1 MRSVIDAASKNKRS
15 GGEKEPEPRLMAR
28 NGATPIHYFSSV
40 HLENWRNFV
49 RAGLDLQKRVF
60 LVGPNASGK
69 SNFLD
74 VFRFLHD
81 LVSVGGG
88 FQEAVERRGGI
99 SSIRALAGRYPS
111 DVVIQVEISAEDV
124 RDAIWRYE
132 LSFAQDK
139 QRRPVIRHEA
149 VYRSG
154 AQVFAPRPDADDEK
168 DPERLRQ
175 TYLEQT
181 NANQA
186 FRDVAQFFASVEYL
200 HIVPQLI
207 RDTERYVGRE
217 RDPFG
222 GDFLEQIVATPEKTR
237 RARLKRIEEA
247 LRVAVPQLSGI
258 ETDRDSRGRPHV
270 RGKYQHW
277 RPAGAWQTED
287 QFSDGTLRLMGLLW
301 ASLEGTGPLLLE
313 EPELSLHPAV
323 VRFLP
328 QMFARLQRRTKRQIM
343 LSTHSPDLLAD
354 PGIGSD
360 EVFLLTPS
368 KEGTTI
374 APAAAFREVVA
385 LLDSGMSM
393 AEAVIP
399 KTEPQGTEQLPL
411 FADR

>member
-1 MRSVIDAASKNKRS
+1 
-15 GGEKEPEPRLMAR
+15 MAR
-28 NGATPIHYFSSV
+28 NATSNSLFFSSI

-49 RAGLDLQKRVF
+49 RAELRLQKRIF

-74 VFRFLHD
+74 IFRFLHD

-111 DVVIQVEISAEDV
+111 DVVIQVEIATDNAQ
-124 RDAIWRYE
+124 DGAWRYE

-139 QRRPVIRHEA
+139 QRKPVIKHEA
-149 VYRSG
+149 VHKSG
-154 AQVFAPRPDADDEK
+154 AQVFSPRPDSADQK

-181 NANQA
+181 NTNQA
-186 FRDVAQFFASVEYL
+186 FREIAQFFASVEYL
-200 HIVPQLI
+200 HIVPQLV

-217 RDPFG
+217 HDPFG

-237 RARLKRIEEA
+237 RARLRRIEEA
-247 LRVAVPQLSGI
+247 LRVAVPQLSEI
-258 ETDRDSRGRPHV
+258 ETDRDNKGRPHI

-277 RPAGAWQTED
+277 RPTGAWQNED

-354 PGIGSD
+354 PGIGTD

-374 APAAAFREVVA
+374 SSAAAFRDVVA

-399 KTEPQGTEQLPL
+399 RTEPEGTEQLPL

>member
-1 MRSVIDAASKNKRS
+1 MPKNRSASS
-15 GGEKEPEPRLMAR
+15 L
-28 NGATPIHYFSSV
+28 YFSSV

-49 RAGLDLQKRVF
+49 RADLSLHKRVF

-88 FQEAVERRGGI
+88 FQEAVERRSGI
-99 SSIRALAGRYPS
+99 SSVRALAGRYPS
-111 DVVIQVEISAEDV
+111 DVVINVGISSEESDEPL
-124 RDAIWRYE
+124 WRYE

-139 QRRPVIRHEA
+139 RRKPIVRREA
-149 VYRSG
+149 AYFRG
-154 AQVFAPRPDADDEK
+154 KEVFEPRPDKDDLR
-168 DPERLRQ
+168 DLERLGQ

-181 NANQA
+181 NANQS
-186 FRDVAQFFASVEYL
+186 FRDIAQFFAGVEYL
-200 HIVPQLI
+200 HIVPQLV

-217 RDPFG
+217 HDPFG
-222 GDFLEQIVATPEKTR
+222 GDFLEQIVATPDKTR
-237 RARLKRIEEA
+237 KARLRRIEEA
-247 LRVAVPQLSGI
+247 LRVAVPQLNEI
-258 ETDRDSRGRPHV
+258 ETERDAKGRPHI

-277 RPAGAWQTED
+277 RPTGAWQTED

-328 QMFARLQRRTKRQIM
+328 QMFARLQRRTKRQVM

-354 PGIGSD
+354 PGIGKD
-360 EVFLLTPS
+360 EVFLLVPS
-368 KEGTTI
+368 KEGTDI
-374 APAAAFREVVA
+374 NSAAAFKDVA
-385 LLDSGMSM
+385 VLLESGFSMS
-393 AEAVIP
+393 EAVMP
-399 KTEPQGTEQLPL
+399 KTEPARTEQLPL
-411 FADR
+411 FGDR

>member
-1 MRSVIDAASKNKRS
+1 M
-15 GGEKEPEPRLMAR
+15 
-28 NGATPIHYFSSV
+28 HFSSV

-49 RAGLDLQKRVF
+49 RVDLPLQKRVF
-60 LVGPNASGK
+60 LVGPNAAGK

-88 FQEAVERRGGI
+88 FQEAVERRNGI

-111 DVVIQVEISAEDV
+111 DIVINVEISA
-124 RDAIWRYE
+124 DAASEALWRYE

-139 QRRPVIRHEA
+139 QRLPVIRHEA
-149 VYRSG
+149 VYRQG
-154 AQVFAPRPDADDEK
+154 KEVIRPRPDPEDLR
-168 DPERLRQ
+168 DPERLKQ

-186 FRDVAQFFASVEYL
+186 FREIAQMFSAIEYL
-200 HIVPQLI
+200 HIVPQLV
-207 RDTERYVGRE
+207 RDTERYVARE

-222 GDFLEQIVATPEKTR
+222 GDFLEQIVSTPKKTR
-237 RARLKRIEEA
+237 NARLRRIEEA

-258 ETDRDSRGRPHV
+258 ETDRDNKGRPHI

-277 RPAGAWQTED
+277 RPTGAWQTED

-301 ASLEGTGPLLLE
+301 ASLDGNGPLLLE

-328 QMFARLQRRTKRQIM
+328 QMFARLQRKTKRQIM

-354 PGIGSD
+354 AGIGLD
-360 EVFLLTPS
+360 EVFLLAPS
-368 KEGTTI
+368 KEGTKI
-374 APAAAFREVVA
+374 SPAGAFREVVT
-385 LLDSGMSM
+385 LLDSGLSM
-393 AEAVIP
+393 AEAVLP
-399 KTEPQGTEQLPL
+399 QTEPQGANQLPL
-411 FADR
+411 FAD